1 MVEINKMCVI
11 LKSTPAKYEKMMR
24 ELVTPLFE
32 LFTMRKDNVASIV
45 IHYKNTNNTSDK
57 KHKFVLRLIGGI
69 WLVDEKYFAFE
80 DEKTWHSDSI

>member
-11 LKSTPAKYEKMMR
+11 LKSTPAKYEKMMH

-32 LFTMRKDNVASIV
+32 LFTMRKDDAASIV

-57 KHKFVLRLIGGI
+57 KHKFVLRLIDGI
-69 WLVDEKYFAFE
+69 WLVDEKCYGFE
-80 DEKTWHSDSI
+80 DEKIWHSDSI